1 MRAALIGRSGAEAG
15 FDLCPW
21 VPGRK
26 MWSRDRVTKSH
37 FPLCVDE
44 VIGNTDAQPRLHPM
58 EQLERLLELM
68 REERKEELG
77 REKVGPR
84 VLIDPWSE
92 RLCPSISPA
101 EEKDFGLRCF
111 RMSLFGV

>member
-1 MRAALIGRSGAEAG
+1 MDGAGLRQASISA
-15 FDLCPW
+15 
-21 VPGRK
+21 PGSQEGKRGHG
-26 MWSRDRVTKSH
+26 DRVTTSH

>member
-1 MRAALIGRSGAEAG
+1 MDGARLRQGSISA
-15 FDLCPW
+15 
-21 VPGRK
+21 PGSQEGK
-26 MWSRDRVTKSH
+26 CGHGDRVTLSP

-58 EQLERLLELM
+58 EQLERLLEQM
-68 REERKEELG
+68 REEKNEELG
-77 REKVGPR
+77 REKVGPG

-92 RLCPSISPA
+92 RLCPLISQA

-111 RMSLFGV
+111 RMSLFGL